1 MAQTFREIEIKLL
14 SVTNDGLDIIH
25 TLYPQATDKK
35 NFRIRDPHDDKTES
49 ASMKLLDVNG
59 VRAWRVTDWGGSVAK
74 ENCFGLYA
82 LDRNIS
88 YTEAVLELANEY
100 QAKGHDILETQK
112 VIYKPEYRECKPQ
125 EFEHELNE
133 KNFHFITKDFT
144 PFELGLLGPE
154 IKGGTGETENGN
166 FRTPLVTAEHCK
178 EVNLYSLEEYSF
190 LSKDGSKVVTYRST
204 ENFPILAFINEDK
217 EIGQWVKIY
226 KPRAG
231 KKFTEDGKDY
241 RFHHLGGRPK
251 GFIFGFER
259 LEKLMKDFR
268 KSKEDD
274 VFDVEELKLPRITI
288 ATGGSD
294 GLNFLAL
301 GEPVIWFNSETEK
314 IDKYILNKLKYYA
327 EEIVNVPDCDPTGK
341 REGRDLALTFME
353 VRTLWLDTYF
363 RNKYHKDFKDFCK
376 ENQSLT
382 LKQLTKRVGDM
393 LDTTMP
399 AKFWTSSYNEKGK
412 KWNHGFSP
420 TFAFYFLRLNGYCR
434 VLDKSRKDGYY
445 FAKVTGNVV
454 EEVDVTEIKNFF
466 KAFLIE
472 KQKKEGVREISHSL
486 MDSLITTPRF
496 SDASMAMLH
505 DRELDFSDFDQD
517 GQYFFIGKKVYKTTK
532 AGTEQATFSRYVLKS
547 QLLDELIFDGTGNR
561 IDADK
566 FKVADKPYFDIK
578 EIGPDSYDITINEK
592 NCDFL
597 NYMIQTSRV
606 HWDKD
611 RKGYI
616 AAGKCEEDF
625 FKDSKFNIAGKYLD
639 AIDNHEQAQ
648 HLVNKIFTFG
658 YMLHRYKDPTKP
670 WAPFAVDEAVL
681 EDDVAEGGAGKT
693 IYMDGA
699 KFFCNVHQIS
709 GKEDF
714 ENDKFLLE
722 GVSEHT
728 DLLFFD
734 DLKRNFDLSFFYQ
747 MVTGDLTVNTK
758 FMSKI
763 KIPRNLSP
771 KFLFTSNYSLRDQRG
786 SSIRRRVVIG
796 FSDYYHAESE
806 DRNKREPKDDFNH
819 SLFDDWNDEQWFK
832 FINFGLQCLQFYL
845 ATKKQ
850 INAPKNNIMMRTYY
864 IEMGEHFQQWAD
876 NTLFERENQ
885 KLIKEALYKEMLD
898 YAHSQKIK
906 FLMDIKPTTFK
917 KKLKAWCKVHNYEF
931 EDRIAENVLQY
942 DDQGRAIIKDNK
954 HYEKTME
961 HVRFYKGTTESDEH
975 QSGEYY

>member
-1 MAQTFREIEIKLL
+1 MPQTFRDIEIKIL
-14 SVTNDGLDIIH
+14 SVTNDGLDIIQ
-25 TLYPQATDKK
+25 TLYPQATDRK
-35 NFRIRDPHDDKTES
+35 NFRIRDPHEDKTES
-49 ASMKLLDVNG
+49 ASMKLLEING

-88 YTEAVLELANEY
+88 YVEAVLELANDY
-100 QAKGHDILETQK
+100 QAKGHDILETKK
-112 VIYKPEYRECKPQ
+112 VIYKPEYRECKP
-125 EFEHELNE
+125 EDFEHELNE
-133 KNFHFITKDFT
+133 KDFHFITKDFT
-144 PFELGLLGPE
+144 SFELGLLGPE
-154 IKGGTGETENGN
+154 IKSIESENGN
-166 FRTPLVTAEHCK
+166 YRSHLVTPEHCK
-178 EVNLYSLEEYSF
+178 EVNLYSLEEYSY
-190 LSKDGSKVVTYRST
+190 LSKDKTKVITYRST
-204 ENFPILAFINEDK
+204 ENFPILGFVNTDET
-217 EIGQWVKIY
+217 IGQWVKIY

-231 KKFTEDGKDY
+231 KKFTDDGKDY

-251 GFIFGFER
+251 DFIFGLDR
-259 LEKLMKDFR
+259 LEKLMQTYR
-268 KSKEDD
+268 KSKEDEVLD
-274 VFDVEELKLPRITI
+274 TDTLKLPRITI

-294 GLNFLAL
+294 GLNFLAI
-301 GEPVIWFNSETEK
+301 GEPVVWFNSETQK
-314 IDKYILNKLKYYA
+314 IDKFILNKLKYYA

-363 RNKYHKDFKDFCK
+363 RNKHHKDFKDFAK

-412 KWNHGFSP
+412 KWNHNFSP

-517 GQYFFIGKKVYKTTK
+517 GQYFFIGNKVYKTAK
-532 AGTEQATFSRYVLKS
+532 NGTEQAVFNRYVLKS
-547 QLLDELIFDGTGNR
+547 QLLDELIHEGTGTR
-561 IDADK
+561 IDTSK
-566 FKVADKPYFDIK
+566 FKIAEKPFFDIK
-578 EIGPDSYDITINEK
+578 EIGPDSYDITIHEE
-592 NCDFL
+592 NCEFL

-616 AAGKCEEDF
+616 AAGKSDDDF
-625 FKDSKFNIAGKYLD
+625 FKESKFKIAGKYLD
-639 AIDNHEQAQ
+639 EIDNHEQAQ
-648 HLVNKIFTFG
+648 HVINKIWTFG
-658 YMLHRYKDPTKP
+658 YMLHRYKDPTRP
-670 WAPFAVDEAVL
+670 LAPFAVDEAVM

-747 MVTGDLTVNTK
+747 MITGDLTVNTK

-763 KIPRNLSP
+763 KIARSLSP

-786 SSIRRRVVIG
+786 SSIRRRVVTG

-806 DRNKREPKDDFNH
+806 ERSKREPKDDFNG
-819 SLFDDWNDEQWFK
+819 SLFDDWNDAQWFK
-832 FINFGLQCLQFYL
+832 FMNFGFQCLAFYL
-845 ATKKQ
+845 GTKKQ

-876 NTLFERENQ
+876 NKLFDRIDTDLV
-885 KLIKEALYKEMLD
+885 KDYLYKEMLD
-898 YAHSQKIK
+898 YAQHNRIK
-906 FLMDIKPTTFK
+906 FLQDIKPTTFK
-917 KKLKAWCKVHNYEF
+917 KKLKAWCRVNDYEL
-931 EDRIAENVLQY
+931 EDRKNINVLQY
-942 DDQGRAIIKDNK
+942 DEQGNEIMKNGK

-961 HVRFYKGTTESDEH
+961 HVRFFKHKHEDDNIQPG
-975 QSGEYY
+975 QYY